1 MENSEIKIDKEGIW
15 YYKGAHMFR
24 KDILCVFFEHLQIDE
39 CGKYLIELN
48 EERCYLDVEDTV
60 FVVGAV
66 YKTKLPDGGRDQ
78 IDVLLSD
85 DSCEKLE
92 ISSLYIGKDNV
103 LYCRVKEGKFTAR
116 FSRNSYYQLAEFIEQ
131 SENGN
136 HFFINLNGEKY
147 LIKNKTDGTEHA

>member
-24 KDILCVFFEHLQIDE
+24 KEILCVFFEHLKIDE

-66 YKTKLPDGGRDQ
+66 YKTKLPDDGRYQ
-78 IDVLLSD
+78 IDVILTD

-92 ISSLYIGKDNV
+92 MNSLHIGKDNV
-103 LYCRVKEGKFTAR
+103 LYCRVKEGKFAAR

-136 HFFINLNGEKY
+136 HFFINLNGEQY
-147 LIKNKTDGTEHA
+147 FINETQASETW

>member
-24 KDILCVFFEHLQIDE
+24 RDILCVFFEHLQIDE
-39 CGKYLIELN
+39 CGKYLIELE
-48 EERCYLDVEDTV
+48 EERYYLDVEDTA

-66 YKTKLPDGGRDQ
+66 YKTQLPDDDRYQ

-92 ISSLYIGKDNV
+92 MSSLYIGKDNV

-131 SENGN
+131 SENGS

-147 LIKNKTDGTEHA
+147 MINSNQSL

>member
-1 MENSEIKIDKEGIW
+1 MENSDIKIDKEGVW

-24 KDILCVFFEHLQIDE
+24 KEILRVFFEHLKIDQ

-48 EERCYLDVEDTV
+48 KEHCYLDVEDTA

-66 YKTKLPDGGRDQ
+66 YKTQLPDDGRVQ
-78 IDVLLSD
+78 IDILLSD

-92 ISSLYIGKDNV
+92 MNSLQVGKDNV
-103 LYCRVKEGKFTAR
+103 LYCRVKEGKFIAR

-131 SENGN
+131 SENGSY
-136 HFFINLNGEKY
+136 FFINLNDEKY
-147 LIKNKTDGTEHA
+147 MISETPILKA